1 MAHCWWPR
9 TGPGYFFA
17 GGLEHAR
24 GHCVLALCAPVP
36 VPDVCAPGRD
46 AFARGPLVARY
57 GVGMG
62 LVRNI
67 GQVRDLTWHGD
78 ATRGSRRRVCMCDGV
93 LPATADSLIRC
104 AAGQTLRGLV
114 CCVC

>member
-1 MAHCWWPR
+1 M
-9 TGPGYFFA
+9 
-17 GGLEHAR
+17 R

-36 VPDVCAPGRD
+36 VPDVCAPGCD
-46 AFARGPLVARY
+46 AFVRGPLVARY

-78 ATRGSRRRVCMCDGV
+78 ATRGEAAVGVCACV
-93 LPATADSLIRC
+93 TESYQRQLIR
-104 AAGQTLRGLV
+104 
-114 CCVC
+114 